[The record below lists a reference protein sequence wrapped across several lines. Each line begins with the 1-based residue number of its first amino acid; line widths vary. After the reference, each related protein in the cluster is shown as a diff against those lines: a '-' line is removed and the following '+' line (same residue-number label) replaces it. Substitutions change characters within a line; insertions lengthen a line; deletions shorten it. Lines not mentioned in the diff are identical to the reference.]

1 MTGHRFAFPLEK
13 VLRLRRELE
22 EAKARAL
29 AEARADETGF
39 QEARQALVQQRDVGR
54 ARLAAV
60 HQQGGAVGHIQNL
73 EYVLERVAD
82 QIRDADEACRRA
94 EETVTSSLEDFRA
107 AFVDRKSLDQ
117 LRTRR
122 KAEWHA
128 HSTRNEQK
136 AMDEVATTRH
146 VRGSGASTAQER

>member
-29 AEARADETGF
+29 AEARAEETGV
-39 QEARQALVQQRDVGR
+39 QEARKALVNHRDVGR

-73 EYVLERVAD
+73 EYVLERVDD

-94 EETVTSSLEDFRA
+94 EETVTASLDDFRA

-117 LRTRR
+117 LRNRR
-122 KAEWHA
+122 KEEWRAHA
-128 HSTRNEQK
+128 NRNEQK
-136 AMDEVATTRH
+136 TMDEVATTRH
-146 VRGSGASTAQER
+146 VRGTGSSTMQER